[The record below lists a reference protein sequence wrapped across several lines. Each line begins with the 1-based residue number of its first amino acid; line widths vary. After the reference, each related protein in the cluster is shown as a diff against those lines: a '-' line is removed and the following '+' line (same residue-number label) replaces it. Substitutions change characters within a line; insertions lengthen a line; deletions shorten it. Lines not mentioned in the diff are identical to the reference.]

1 MGGELAKLAF
11 QYLKANTP
19 DALKNEASGAFNMA
33 AKGRF
38 TAFKNWLSSCWSGDS
53 NLTTVVGDY
62 EDYLAMFGPDAT
74 QRKISL
80 REFFDATRSP
90 GDRGDF
96 ETYQAIMN
104 AMGQKAER
112 DHYVGLRQEAR
123 NDALKKQFDK
133 MSNKINVI

>member
-74 QRKISL
+74 
-80 REFFDATRSP
+80 
-90 GDRGDF
+90 
-96 ETYQAIMN
+96 
-104 AMGQKAER
+104 
-112 DHYVGLRQEAR
+112 
-123 NDALKKQFDK
+123 
-133 MSNKINVI
+133 